1 MQQHYDAVVVG
12 SGFGGGTIAM
22 RLARAG
28 RNILVLERGRRWR
41 GKNLLPVAGEPETT
55 AFPNLGENHFFWG
68 RQFWRPNKQRLGL
81 FELRQMIN
89 LQGLVGAGVG
99 GGSLIWANVVIEAPE
114 DIFKHGWPGG
124 IDKDF
129 LQKYYR
135 RADPFLRARTVP
147 GVPGIPHPDGRTIKR
162 TELLKQA
169 AEKIGE
175 QWSPVKI
182 AVNFGD
188 EAKAARNGHGA
199 ARQLGCNYCGLCSAG
214 CPQNAKNTADIT
226 YIAAAEAAG
235 AEVRALHEV
244 TGVEPLGVNG
254 PYRVHF
260 NRFSIDG
267 HIAERG
273 AVIANQVI
281 ISAGTF
287 GTTELLL
294 KSKQSGLLPNLSDQL
309 GKRFSTNGNVL
320 SGALN
325 TKSAGADDS
334 LNDGPAIGS
343 MINFDSHV
351 VEDYANPTWAA
362 GIVGSSNMQR
372 ALSFALAMAGHQPTE
387 AALRKKAKDLLVY
400 VGVGADQAKG
410 KLKLSP
416 LGGLSLDWPGGINN
430 DPIVKALHA
439 SMRRIA
445 ESLGR
450 KYVPN
455 VFSIFNRPLTY
466 HPLGGCAMADS
477 AETGV
482 VSRDGEVFGYPNL
495 YVADGSIV
503 PTAIGRNP
511 SYTIAAL
518 AELIA
523 EGILSR

>member
-1 MQQHYDAVVVG
+1 MQPSYDAVVVG

-22 RLARAG
+22 RLASAG
-28 RNILVLERGRRWR
+28 KHVCVLERGRRWR
-41 GKNLLPVAGEPETT
+41 GSNLLPTAGDPPTT
-55 AFPNLGENHFFWG
+55 PFPRLGESHFFWG
-68 RQFWRPNKQRLGL
+68 RQMWRPTRQRLGL

-99 GGSLIWANVVIEAPE
+99 GGSLIWANVVIDAPE
-114 DIFKHGWPGG
+114 WIFDKGWPTG
-124 IDKDF
+124 INRAM
-129 LQKYYR
+129 LEKYYR
-135 RADPFLRARTVP
+135 LADPFLRARTVP
-147 GVPGIPHPDGRTIKR
+147 GVPGVAHPQGRIIKR

-169 AEKIGE
+169 AERIGE

-188 EAKAARNGHGA
+188 ERNAKANGFGA

-214 CPQNAKNTADIT
+214 CPQNAKNTADLT

-235 AEVRALHEV
+235 AEVFPLHSV
-244 TGVEPLGVNG
+244 THVEPHGDG
-254 PYRVHF
+254 YRVHYQ
-260 NRFSIDG
+260 RFDIEG
-267 HIAERG
+267 RVEHTGFVFAK
-273 AVIANQVI
+273 QVI
-281 ISAGTF
+281 LSAGTF

-294 KSKQSGLLPNLSDQL
+294 KSRAQGFLPDLSEQL
-309 GKRFSTNGNVL
+309 GNRFSMNGNVL

-325 TKSAGADDS
+325 TKRKGADDT

-343 MINFDSHV
+343 MISFGSHV

-362 GIVGSSNMQR
+362 GIVGSSNLQR
-372 ALSFALAMAGHQPTE
+372 IVSFALSLAGHQPSD
-387 AALRKKAKDLLVY
+387 AALRRKAKDLLVY

-410 KLKLSP
+410 RLSLNP

-430 DPIVKALHA
+430 DPVVRALHK

-477 AETGV
+477 PETGV
-482 VSRDGEVFGYPNL
+482 VSARGEVFGYPNL